1 MKYFTNP
8 KTTTQCFNLTNSN
21 NYNST
26 LTPNHISII
35 TSYNKII
42 LEYIQNIT
50 TNKKNFSENIVIKGL
65 DTISHIFKYVLYYTK
80 NVELASYYTEKALF
94 LYIEFIDQI
103 TDEQNMFVILS
114 CKDTCIYVYKKI
126 LTELNKSY
134 YKPNEPDINETDNA
148 FFTYLHD
155 YIYLSNES
163 IHFLIHTT
171 NEPMKDDRVNQY
183 LQLISIS
190 IFSKY
195 QMKILTS
202 ISLYLINNNI
212 SISIYLQF
220 TSQFIKKII
229 NYDEPTLDKIHKNI
243 SNLFMNTDILSK
255 YVKGIGDVTTGDF
268 ISHLVS
274 FHL

>member
-1 MKYFTNP
+1 MKYFNNP
-8 KTTTQCFNLTNSN
+8 RQTTQCFNLTNSN

-26 LTPNHISII
+26 LPANHISII

-50 TNKKNFSENIVIKGL
+50 TNKKNFSENILIKGL
-65 DTISHIFKYVLYYTK
+65 DTISHIFKYILYYSK
-80 NVELASYYTEKALF
+80 NIELASYHTEKALF

-103 TDEQNMFVILS
+103 TDDQNMFVILS
-114 CKDTCIYVYKKI
+114 CKDACVYVYKKI

-134 YKPNEPDINETDNA
+134 YKQNETDINDDA

-171 NEPMKDDRVNQY
+171 NEAINDDRVNQY

-202 ISLYLINNNI
+202 ISMYLINNNI
-212 SISIYLQF
+212 SISKYLRFNGQF
-220 TSQFIKKII
+220 VKKII
-229 NYDEPTLDKIHKNI
+229 NYDDSTLDKIHKNI

-255 YVKGIGDVTTGDF
+255 YANDAEEVKTCDF
-268 ISHLVS
+268 ITHLVS
-274 FHL
+274 FHV